1 MPIEFGHH
9 SYIHENAYR
18 NTFGGEIHVGNYTSI
33 ARDVTF
39 LCGPGVSHPPVY
51 NRKAV
56 ANHVWERTP
65 TRMIL
70 IGSDV
75 WIGTQAIILP
85 VTIGHGAIVGAGAVV
100 TKDVEPYGVVV
111 GNPAKLMRYRFD
123 HWTIERLLALKWWD
137 WPEDVVEEARAL
149 FHDVDKFLERYDAK

>member
-1 MPIEFGHH
+1 MLELGRN

-18 NTFGGEIHVGNYTSI
+18 NTFGGEISVGNYTSI

-39 LCGPGVSHPPVY
+39 LCGRGINHPPAY

-56 ANHVWERTP
+56 ANHAWDSPP

-75 WIGTQAIILP
+75 WIGTQALIFP

-100 TKDVEPYGVVV
+100 LKDVEPYAVVA
-111 GNPAKLMRYRFD
+111 GNPAKLIRYRFD
-123 HWTIERLLALKWWD
+123 HWMIERLLALRWWD
-137 WPEDVVEEARAL
+137 WTEEKVEEARTL
-149 FHDVDKFLERYDAK
+149 FGDIEAFLEKYADGK